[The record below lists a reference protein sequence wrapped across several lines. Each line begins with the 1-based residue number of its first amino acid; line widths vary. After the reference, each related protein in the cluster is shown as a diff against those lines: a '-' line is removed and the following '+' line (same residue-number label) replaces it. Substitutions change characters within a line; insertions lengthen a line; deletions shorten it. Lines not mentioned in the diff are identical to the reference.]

1 MIHVSFFTKN
11 TLAVGIAALF
21 MTNAAAQTVVDYPGS
36 QNHENYIEVYR
47 TATDQKQTVFDV
59 TVYNRPGYWI
69 QLSSAGVLHGCQTG
83 KTYRMVKAEGFE
95 MDKQVAMPDSGCRDF
110 KCYFEPID
118 ACDQTVH
125 WIDRENDTL
134 FTALNVRPIPRSKEM
149 FACRIKGTVAGER
162 PCVRLLF
169 YDFDQDNRVRPPL
182 SIPVRGNRF
191 DYTYYTDKPE
201 VKILTK
207 WNEYME
213 GSWYVIPFFVEQ
225 GENEIT
231 ILPKG
236 RDLEL
241 HRATTANQE
250 WKRIRQETDRRES
263 ECQLDEYYKIMS
275 EMSSQQVLT
284 PEAFALH
291 EQLQTLYE
299 KMEKQ
304 GEDKTLRDSIY
315 LLYKQRAQLKEAQKM
330 YSPEY
335 TQLRENVDRIRSL
348 INRTMVTQMA
358 KSPSLPAL
366 YRLYQ
371 LTAEAIDKNS
381 PDLQPYYHIY
391 QRSFAPLWSEHPL
404 GKHLEYKTQAGI
416 QMKVGEQYPLFEA
429 RDLDGKQVSVNGLI
443 KGKWAL
449 VDLWASWCG
458 PCRKNS
464 KQMIPVY
471 QKYADKGFTVVG
483 IAREQNVSDAL
494 EAIRKDGYP
503 WVQLIDLHDEFC
515 IWLRHGIGN
524 VGGSTFLVNPEGKI
538 AAIGPS
544 AEEVEAIL
552 EQHLGGQVRYP
563 VHVSRQPQSKRHL
576 GECD

>member
-1 MIHVSFFTKN
+1 MIHVSSFTKN
-11 TLAVGIAALF
+11 TLAMGIAALF
-21 MTNAAAQTVVDYPGS
+21 MTNATAQTVVDYPGS

-69 QLSSAGVLHGCQTG
+69 QLSSAGVLRGCQTG
-83 KTYRMVKAEGFE
+83 KTYRLVKAEGFE
-95 MDKQVAMPDSGCRDF
+95 LDKQVAMPDSGCRDF

-118 ACDQTVH
+118 ARDRTVH
-125 WIDRENDTL
+125 WIDRKNDTL
-134 FTALNVRPIPRSKEM
+134 FTALNVRPVSHSKEM
-149 FACRIKGTVAGER
+149 FACRIKGTVADER

-231 ILPKG
+231 ILPESQ
-236 RDLEL
+236 DLEL
-241 HRATTANQE
+241 HRATAANQE

-263 ECQLDEYYKIMS
+263 ECQLDEYYKIIG
-275 EMSSQQVLT
+275 EMSSQQALT

-315 LLYKQRAQLKEAQKM
+315 LLYKQRTKLKEANKM
-330 YSPEY
+330 YSHEY
-335 TQLRENVDRIRSL
+335 TQLLENIDRIRSL
-348 INRTMVTQMA
+348 VNRTMVTQMS

-371 LTAEAIDKNS
+371 LTAEAVNKNS
-381 PDLQPYYHIY
+381 PELRPYYQTY

-404 GKHLEYKTQAGI
+404 GKHLEYMTKAGI

-471 QKYADKGFTVVG
+471 QKFADKGFTVVG

-503 WVQLIDLHDEFC
+503 WVQLIDLRDEFC
-515 IWLRHGIGN
+515 IWLRHGTEN
-524 VGGSTFLVNPEGKI
+524 AGGSTFLVNPEGKI
-538 AAIGPS
+538 VAIHPS

-552 EQHLGGQVRYP
+552 EQHLG
-563 VHVSRQPQSKRHL
+563 H
-576 GECD
+576 

>member
-1 MIHVSFFTKN
+1 MIHVSSFTKN
-11 TLAVGIAALF
+11 TLAMGIAALF
-21 MTNAAAQTVVDYPGS
+21 MTNVAAQTVVDYPGS

-69 QLSSAGVLHGCQTG
+69 RLSSAGVLRGCQTG
-83 KTYRMVKAEGFE
+83 KTYRLVKAEGFE
-95 MDKQVAMPDSGCRDF
+95 LDKQVAMPDSGCCDF

-118 ACDQTVH
+118 ARDRTVH
-125 WIDRENDTL
+125 WIDRKNDTL
-134 FTALNVRPIPRSKEM
+134 FTALNVRPVSHSKEM
-149 FACRIKGTVAGER
+149 FACRIKGTVADEL

-231 ILPKG
+231 ILPESQ
-236 RDLEL
+236 DLEL
-241 HRATTANQE
+241 HRATAANQE

-263 ECQLDEYYKIMS
+263 ECQLDEYYKIIG
-275 EMSSQQVLT
+275 EMSSQQALT

-315 LLYKQRAQLKEAQKM
+315 LLYKQRTKLKEANKM
-330 YSPEY
+330 YSHEY
-335 TQLRENVDRIRSL
+335 TQLLENIDRIRSL
-348 INRTMVTQMA
+348 VNRTMVTQMS

-371 LTAEAIDKNS
+371 LTAEAVNKNS
-381 PDLQPYYHIY
+381 PELRPYYQIY

-404 GKHLEYKTQAGI
+404 GKHLEYMTKAGI

-503 WVQLIDLHDEFC
+503 WVQLIDLRDEFC
-515 IWLRHGIGN
+515 IWLRHGTEN
-524 VGGSTFLVNPEGKI
+524 AGGSTFLVNPEGKI
-538 AAIGPS
+538 VAIHPS

-552 EQHLGGQVRYP
+552 EQHLG
-563 VHVSRQPQSKRHL
+563 H
-576 GECD
+576 

>member
-1 MIHVSFFTKN
+1 MIHVSFFYKN

-21 MTNAAAQTVVDYPGS
+21 MTNATAQTVVDYPGS

-47 TATDQKQTVFDV
+47 TAADQEQTVFDV

-69 QLSSAGVLHGCQTG
+69 QLSSAGVLRGCQTG
-83 KTYRMVKAEGFE
+83 KTYRLVKAEGFE
-95 MDKQVAMPDSGCRDF
+95 LDKQVAMPDSGCRDF

-118 ACDQTVH
+118 ARDQAVH
-125 WIDRENDTL
+125 WIDRKNDTL
-134 FTALNVRPIPRSKEM
+134 FTALNVRPVSRSKEM
-149 FACRIKGTVAGER
+149 FACRIKGTVAGEL

-191 DYTYYTDKPE
+191 DYIYYTDKPE
-201 VKILTK
+201 VKILAK

-213 GSWYVIPFFVEQ
+213 GSWHVIPFFVEQ

-231 ILPKG
+231 ILPESP
-236 RDLEL
+236 DLEL
-241 HRATTANQE
+241 HRATAANQE

-263 ECQLDEYYKIMS
+263 ECQLDEYYKIIG
-275 EMSSQQVLT
+275 EMSSQQALT
-284 PEAFALH
+284 PEAFVLH
-291 EQLQTLYE
+291 EQLQTLYK

-315 LLYKQRAQLKEAQKM
+315 LLYKQRTKLKEANKM
-330 YSPEY
+330 YSAEY
-335 TQLRENVDRIRSL
+335 IQLSENIERIRSL
-348 INRTMVTQMA
+348 VNRTMVTQMS

-371 LTAEAIDKNS
+371 LTAEAINKNS
-381 PDLQPYYHIY
+381 PELRSYYQIY
-391 QRSFAPLWSEHPL
+391 QKSFAPLWSKHPL
-404 GKHLEYKTQAGI
+404 GKHLEYMTKAGI

-429 RDLDGKQVSVNGLI
+429 RDLAGKQVSVNGLI

-458 PCRKNS
+458 PCRQHS
-464 KQMIPVY
+464 EEMIPVY
-471 QKYADKGFTVVG
+471 RKYADKGFTVVG
-483 IAREQNVSDAL
+483 IAREQYVSDAL
-494 EAIRKDGYP
+494 EAIHEDGYP
-503 WVQLIDLHDEFC
+503 WVQLIDLRDEFC

-524 VGGSTFLVNPEGKI
+524 SGGCLFLVDPEGKI
-538 AAIGPS
+538 AAIRPS

-552 EQHLGGQVRYP
+552 EQHLG
-563 VHVSRQPQSKRHL
+563 H
-576 GECD
+576 

>member
-21 MTNAAAQTVVDYPGS
+21 MTNVAAQTVVDYPGS

-69 QLSSAGVLHGCQTG
+69 QLSSAGVLRGCQTG
-83 KTYRMVKAEGFE
+83 KTYRLVKAEGFE
-95 MDKQVAMPDSGCRDF
+95 LDKQVAMPDSGCRDF

-118 ACDQTVH
+118 ARDRTVH
-125 WIDRENDTL
+125 WIDRKNDTL
-134 FTALNVRPIPRSKEM
+134 FTALNVRPVSYSKEM
-149 FACRIKGTVAGER
+149 FACRIKGTVADER

-231 ILPKG
+231 ILPESQ
-236 RDLEL
+236 DLEL
-241 HRATTANQE
+241 HRATAANQE

-263 ECQLDEYYKIMS
+263 ECQLDEYYKIIG
-275 EMSSQQVLT
+275 EMSSQQALT

-315 LLYKQRAQLKEAQKM
+315 LLYKQRTKLKEANKM
-330 YSPEY
+330 YSHEY
-335 TQLRENVDRIRSL
+335 TQLLENIDRIRSL
-348 INRTMVTQMA
+348 VNRTMVTQMS

-371 LTAEAIDKNS
+371 LTAEAVNKNS
-381 PDLQPYYHIY
+381 PELRPYYQTY

-404 GKHLEYKTQAGI
+404 GKHLEYMTKAGI

-503 WVQLIDLHDEFC
+503 WVQLIDLRDEFC
-515 IWLRHGIGN
+515 IWLRHGTEN
-524 VGGSTFLVNPEGKI
+524 AGGSTFLMNPEGKI
-538 AAIGPS
+538 VAIHPS

-552 EQHLGGQVRYP
+552 EQHLG
-563 VHVSRQPQSKRHL
+563 H
-576 GECD
+576 

>member
-1 MIHVSFFTKN
+1 MIHVSFFYKN
-11 TLAVGIAALF
+11 TLAMGIAALF
-21 MTNAAAQTVVDYPGS
+21 MTNATAQTVVDYPGS

-69 QLSSAGVLHGCQTG
+69 RLSSAGVLRGCQTG
-83 KTYRMVKAEGFE
+83 KTYRLVKAEGFE
-95 MDKQVAMPDSGCRDF
+95 LDKQVAMPDSGCCDF
-110 KCYFEPID
+110 KCYFDPID
-118 ACDQTVH
+118 ARDRTVH
-125 WIDRENDTL
+125 WIDVENDTL
-134 FTALNVRPIPRSKEM
+134 FTALNVRPVSRSKEM
-149 FACRIKGTVAGER
+149 FACRIKGTVADER

-191 DYTYYTDKPE
+191 DYIYYTDKPE
-201 VKILTK
+201 VKILAK

-236 RDLEL
+236 TDLEL
-241 HRATTANQE
+241 CRATAANQE

-263 ECQLDEYYKIMS
+263 ECQLDEYYKIIG
-275 EMSSQQVLT
+275 EMSSQQALT

-315 LLYKQRAQLKEAQKM
+315 LLYKQRTKLKEAKKM
-330 YSPEY
+330 YSAEY
-335 TQLRENVDRIRSL
+335 IQLSENIERIRSL
-348 INRTMVTQMA
+348 VNRTMVTQMS

-371 LTAEAIDKNS
+371 LTAEAVNKNS
-381 PDLQPYYHIY
+381 PELQPYYQIY
-391 QRSFAPLWSEHPL
+391 QRNFAPLWSEHSL
-404 GKHLEYKTQAGI
+404 GKHLEYMTKAGI

-429 RDLDGKQVSVNGLI
+429 RDLTGKQVSVNGLI

-458 PCRKNS
+458 PCRQHS
-464 KQMIPVY
+464 EEMIPVY
-471 QKYADKGFTVVG
+471 RKYADKGFTVVG
-483 IAREQNVSDAL
+483 IAREQYVSDAL
-494 EAIRKDGYP
+494 EAIREDGYP
-503 WVQLIDLHDEFC
+503 WVQLIDLRDEFC

-524 VGGSTFLVNPEGKI
+524 SGGCLFLVDPEGKI
-538 AAIGPS
+538 AAIRPS

-552 EQHLGGQVRYP
+552 EQHLG
-563 VHVSRQPQSKRHL
+563 H
-576 GECD
+576 

>member
-1 MIHVSFFTKN
+1 MIHVSFFYKN
-11 TLAVGIAALF
+11 TLAMGIAALF
-21 MTNAAAQTVVDYPGS
+21 MTNATAQTVVDYPGS

-69 QLSSAGVLHGCQTG
+69 QLSSAGVLRGCQTG
-83 KTYRMVKAEGFE
+83 KTYRLVKAEGFE
-95 MDKQVAMPDSGCRDF
+95 LDKQVAMPDSGCCDF

-118 ACDQTVH
+118 ARDRTVH
-125 WIDRENDTL
+125 WIDRKNDTL
-134 FTALNVRPIPRSKEM
+134 FTALNVCPVSHSKEM
-149 FACRIKGTVAGER
+149 FACRIKGTVVDEH

-231 ILPKG
+231 ILSESQ
-236 RDLEL
+236 DLEL
-241 HRATTANQE
+241 HRATAANQE

-263 ECQLDEYYKIMS
+263 ECQLDEYYKIIG
-275 EMSSQQVLT
+275 EMSSQQALT

-315 LLYKQRAQLKEAQKM
+315 LLYKQRTKLKEANKM
-330 YSPEY
+330 YSHEY
-335 TQLRENVDRIRSL
+335 TQLLENVDRIRSL
-348 INRTMVTQMA
+348 VNQTMVTQMS

-366 YRLYQ
+366 YRLY
-371 LTAEAIDKNS
+371 
-381 PDLQPYYHIY
+381 
-391 QRSFAPLWSEHPL
+391 
-404 GKHLEYKTQAGI
+404 
-416 QMKVGEQYPLFEA
+416 
-429 RDLDGKQVSVNGLI
+429 
-443 KGKWAL
+443 
-449 VDLWASWCG
+449 
-458 PCRKNS
+458 
-464 KQMIPVY
+464 
-471 QKYADKGFTVVG
+471 
-483 IAREQNVSDAL
+483 
-494 EAIRKDGYP
+494 
-503 WVQLIDLHDEFC
+503 
-515 IWLRHGIGN
+515 
-524 VGGSTFLVNPEGKI
+524 
-538 AAIGPS
+538 
-544 AEEVEAIL
+544 
-552 EQHLGGQVRYP
+552 
-563 VHVSRQPQSKRHL
+563 
-576 GECD
+576 

>member
-11 TLAVGIAALF
+11 TLAMGIAALF
-21 MTNAAAQTVVDYPGS
+21 MTNATAQTVVDYPGS

-69 QLSSAGVLHGCQTG
+69 QLSSAGVLRGCQTG
-83 KTYRMVKAEGFE
+83 KTYRLVKAEGFE
-95 MDKQVAMPDSGCRDF
+95 LDKQVAMPDSGCRDF

-118 ACDQTVH
+118 ARDQTVH

-149 FACRIKGTVAGER
+149 FACRIKGTVADER

-225 GENEIT
+225 GENEII
-231 ILPKG
+231 ILPESQ
-236 RDLEL
+236 DLEL
-241 HRATTANQE
+241 HRATAANQE
-250 WKRIRQETDRRES
+250 WKRIRQETDRRGD
-263 ECQLDEYYKIMS
+263 ECRLDEYYKIMR
-275 EMSSQQVLT
+275 EMSPKQKLT
-284 PEAFALH
+284 PEAFALY
-291 EQLQTLYE
+291 ERLQTLYE

-304 GEDKTLRDSIY
+304 DEDKTLRDSIG
-315 LLYKQRAQLKEAQKM
+315 LLSKQCFKLEEAKKM

-335 TQLRENVDRIRSL
+335 IQLSENIERIRSL
-348 INRTMVTQMA
+348 VNRTMVTQMS

-371 LTAEAIDKNS
+371 LTAEAVNKNS
-381 PDLQPYYHIY
+381 PELRPYYQIY

-404 GKHLEYKTQAGI
+404 GKHLEYMTKAGI

-458 PCRKNS
+458 PCRLHS
-464 KQMIPVY
+464 ESMIPVY
-471 QKYADKGFTVVG
+471 KKYAGKGFTVVG

-503 WVQLIDLHDEFC
+503 WVQLIDLRDEFAL
-515 IWLRHGIGN
+515 WLRHGIGN
-524 VGGSTFLVNPEGKI
+524 AGGSTFLVNPEGI
-538 AAIGPS
+538 IVAIHPS

-552 EQHLGGQVRYP
+552 EQHLG
-563 VHVSRQPQSKRHL
+563 H
-576 GECD
+576 

>member
-21 MTNAAAQTVVDYPGS
+21 MTNATAQTVVDYPGS

-69 QLSSAGVLHGCQTG
+69 QLSSAGVLRGCQTG
-83 KTYRMVKAEGFE
+83 KTYRLVKAEGFE
-95 MDKQVAMPDSGCRDF
+95 LDKQVAMPDSGCRDF

-118 ACDQTVH
+118 ARDRTVH
-125 WIDRENDTL
+125 WIDRKNDTL
-134 FTALNVRPIPRSKEM
+134 FTALNVCPVSHSKEM
-149 FACRIKGTVAGER
+149 FACRIKGTVADEL

-231 ILPKG
+231 ILSESQ
-236 RDLEL
+236 DLEL
-241 HRATTANQE
+241 HRATAANQE

-263 ECQLDEYYKIMS
+263 ECQLDEYYKIIG
-275 EMSSQQVLT
+275 EMSSQQALT

-315 LLYKQRAQLKEAQKM
+315 LLYKQRTKLKEANKM
-330 YSPEY
+330 YSHEY
-335 TQLRENVDRIRSL
+335 TQLLENIDRIRSL
-348 INRTMVTQMA
+348 VNRTMVTQMS

-371 LTAEAIDKNS
+371 LTAEAVNKNS
-381 PDLQPYYHIY
+381 PELRPYYQTY

-404 GKHLEYKTQAGI
+404 GKHLEYMTKAGI

-471 QKYADKGFTVVG
+471 QKFADKGFTVVG

-503 WVQLIDLHDEFC
+503 WVQLIDLRDEFC
-515 IWLRHGIGN
+515 IWLRHGTEN
-524 VGGSTFLVNPEGKI
+524 AGGSTFLVNPEGKI
-538 AAIGPS
+538 VAIHPS

-552 EQHLGGQVRYP
+552 EQHLG
-563 VHVSRQPQSKRHL
+563 H
-576 GECD
+576 

>member
-1 MIHVSFFTKN
+1 MIHVSSFTKN
-11 TLAVGIAALF
+11 TLAMGIAALF
-21 MTNAAAQTVVDYPGS
+21 MTNATAQTVVDYPGS

-69 QLSSAGVLHGCQTG
+69 QLSSAGVLRGCQTG
-83 KTYRMVKAEGFE
+83 KTYRLVKAEGFE
-95 MDKQVAMPDSGCRDF
+95 LDKQVAMPDSGCCDF

-118 ACDQTVH
+118 ARDQAVH
-125 WIDRENDTL
+125 WIDRKNDTL
-134 FTALNVRPIPRSKEM
+134 FTALNVCPVSHSKEM
-149 FACRIKGTVAGER
+149 FACRIKGTVADEL

-191 DYTYYTDKPE
+191 DYIYYTDKPE

-231 ILPKG
+231 ILSESQ
-236 RDLEL
+236 DLEL
-241 HRATTANQE
+241 HRATAANQE

-263 ECQLDEYYKIMS
+263 ECQLDEYYKIIG
-275 EMSSQQVLT
+275 EMSSQQALT

-315 LLYKQRAQLKEAQKM
+315 LLYKQRTKLKEANKI
-330 YSPEY
+330 YSHEY
-335 TQLRENVDRIRSL
+335 TQLLENIDRIRSL
-348 INRTMVTQMA
+348 VNRTMVTQMS

-371 LTAEAIDKNS
+371 LTAEAVNKNS
-381 PDLQPYYHIY
+381 PELRPYYQIY

-404 GKHLEYKTQAGI
+404 GKHLEYMTKAGI

-503 WVQLIDLHDEFC
+503 WVQLIDLRDEFC
-515 IWLRHGIGN
+515 IWLRHGTEN
-524 VGGSTFLVNPEGKI
+524 AGGSTFLVNPEGKI
-538 AAIGPS
+538 VAIHPS

-552 EQHLGGQVRYP
+552 EQHLG
-563 VHVSRQPQSKRHL
+563 H
-576 GECD
+576 

>member
-11 TLAVGIAALF
+11 TLAMGIAALF
-21 MTNAAAQTVVDYPGS
+21 MTNATAQTVVDYPGS
-36 QNHENYIEVYR
+36 QNHKNYIEVYR

-69 QLSSAGVLHGCQTG
+69 QLSSAGELRGCQTG
-83 KTYRMVKAEGFE
+83 KTYRLVKAEGFE
-95 MDKQVAMPDSGCRDF
+95 LDKQVAMPDSGCCDF

-118 ACDQTVH
+118 ARDQAVH
-125 WIDRENDTL
+125 WIDRKNDTL
-134 FTALNVRPIPRSKEM
+134 FTTLNVRPVPRSKEI

-191 DYTYYTDKPE
+191 DYIYYTDKPE
-201 VKILTK
+201 VKILAK

-213 GSWYVIPFFVEQ
+213 GSWHVIPFFVEQ

-231 ILPKG
+231 ILPESP
-236 RDLEL
+236 DLEL
-241 HRATTANQE
+241 HRATAANQE
-250 WKRIRQETDRRES
+250 WKRIRQETDRREA
-263 ECQLDEYYKIMS
+263 ECQLDEYYKIIG
-275 EMSSQQVLT
+275 EMSSQQALT
-284 PEAFALH
+284 PEAFVLH
-291 EQLQTLYE
+291 EQLQTLYK

-315 LLYKQRAQLKEAQKM
+315 LLYKQRTKLKEANKM
-330 YSPEY
+330 YSAEY
-335 TQLRENVDRIRSL
+335 IQLSENIERIRSL
-348 INRTMVTQMA
+348 VNRTMVTQMS

-371 LTAEAIDKNS
+371 LTAEAINKNS
-381 PDLQPYYHIY
+381 PELRSYYQIY
-391 QRSFAPLWSEHPL
+391 QRNFAPLWSEHPL
-404 GKHLEYKTQAGI
+404 GKHLEYMTKAGI

-503 WVQLIDLHDEFC
+503 WVQLIDLRDEFC
-515 IWLRHGIGN
+515 IWLRHGTEN
-524 VGGSTFLVNPEGKI
+524 AGGSTFLVNPEGI
-538 AAIGPS
+538 IVAIHPS

-552 EQHLGGQVRYP
+552 EQHLGY
-563 VHVSRQPQSKRHL
+563 
-576 GECD
+576 

>member
-21 MTNAAAQTVVDYPGS
+21 MTNVAAQTVVDYPGS

-47 TATDQKQTVFDV
+47 TATDQEQTVFDV

-69 QLSSAGVLHGCQTG
+69 RLSSAGVLRGCQTG
-83 KTYRMVKAEGFE
+83 KTYRLVKAEGFE
-95 MDKQVAMPDSGCRDF
+95 LDKQVAMPDSGCCDF
-110 KCYFEPID
+110 KCYFDPID
-118 ACDQTVH
+118 ARDRTVH
-125 WIDRENDTL
+125 WIDVENDTL
-134 FTALNVRPIPRSKEM
+134 FTALNVRPVSRSKEM
-149 FACRIKGTVAGER
+149 FACRIKGTVADER

-191 DYTYYTDKPE
+191 DYIYYTDKPE

-207 WNEYME
+207 WNAYME

-231 ILPKG
+231 ILPESQ
-236 RDLEL
+236 DLEL
-241 HRATTANQE
+241 HRVTAANQE
-250 WKRIRQETDRRES
+250 WKRIRQETDRREA
-263 ECQLDEYYKIMS
+263 ECQLDEYYKIMR
-275 EMSSQQVLT
+275 EMSPKQKLT
-284 PEAFALH
+284 PEAFALY
-291 EQLQTLYE
+291 ERLQTLYE

-304 GEDKTLRDSIY
+304 GEDKTLRDSIG
-315 LLYKQRAQLKEAQKM
+315 LLSKQCFKLEEAKKM
-330 YSPEY
+330 YSAEY
-335 TQLRENVDRIRSL
+335 IQLSENIERIRSL
-348 INRTMVTQMA
+348 INRTMVTQMS

-381 PDLQPYYHIY
+381 PELRPYYQTY

-404 GKHLEYKTQAGI
+404 GKHIEYMTKAGI

-503 WVQLIDLHDEFC
+503 WVQLIDLRDEFAL
-515 IWLRHGIGN
+515 WLRHGIGN
-524 VGGSTFLVNPEGKI
+524 AGGCTYLVNPEGKI
-538 AAIGPS
+538 VAIHPS
-544 AEEVEAIL
+544 AEEVETIL
-552 EQHLGGQVRYP
+552 EQHLG
-563 VHVSRQPQSKRHL
+563 H
-576 GECD
+576 

>member
-1 MIHVSFFTKN
+1 M
-11 TLAVGIAALF
+11 LF
-21 MTNAAAQTVVDYPGS
+21 RSTNVAAQTVVDYPGS

-47 TATDQKQTVFDV
+47 TATDQRQTVFDV

-69 QLSSAGVLHGCQTG
+69 QLSSAGVLRGCQTG
-83 KTYRMVKAEGFE
+83 KTYRLVKAEGFE
-95 MDKQVAMPDSGCRDF
+95 LDKQVAMPDSGCCDF

-118 ACDQTVH
+118 ARDQAVH
-125 WIDRENDTL
+125 WIDRKNDTL
-134 FTALNVRPIPRSKEM
+134 FTALNVCPVSHSKEM
-149 FACRIKGTVAGER
+149 FACRIKGTVADER

-191 DYTYYTDKPE
+191 DYIYYTDKPE

-231 ILPKG
+231 ILSESQ
-236 RDLEL
+236 DLEL
-241 HRATTANQE
+241 HRATAANQE

-263 ECQLDEYYKIMS
+263 ECQLDEYYKIIG
-275 EMSSQQVLT
+275 EMSSQQALT

-291 EQLQTLYE
+291 AQLQTLYE

-315 LLYKQRAQLKEAQKM
+315 LLYKQRTKLKEANKM
-330 YSPEY
+330 YSHEY
-335 TQLRENVDRIRSL
+335 TQLLENIDRIRSL
-348 INRTMVTQMA
+348 VNRTMVTQMS

-371 LTAEAIDKNS
+371 LTAEAVNKNS
-381 PDLQPYYHIY
+381 PELRPYYQTY

-404 GKHLEYKTQAGI
+404 GKHLEYMTQAGI

-449 VDLWASWCG
+449 IDLWASWCG
-458 PCRKNS
+458 PCRQHS
-464 KQMIPVY
+464 EDMIPVY
-471 QKYADKGFTVVG
+471 RKFAGKGFTVVG
-483 IAREQNVSDAL
+483 IAREQNVADAL
-494 EAIRKDGYP
+494 EAIREDGYP
-503 WVQLIDLHDEFC
+503 WMQLIDLRDEFC

-524 VGGSTFLVNPEGKI
+524 SGGCLFLVDPEGKI
-538 AAIGPS
+538 AAIRPS

-552 EQHLGGQVRYP
+552 EQHLG
-563 VHVSRQPQSKRHL
+563 H
-576 GECD
+576 

>member
-1 MIHVSFFTKN
+1 MIHVSFFAKN

-21 MTNAAAQTVVDYPGS
+21 MTNGTAQTVVDYPGS

-69 QLSSAGVLHGCQTG
+69 RLSSAGVLRGCQTG
-83 KTYRMVKAEGFE
+83 KTYRLVKAEGFE
-95 MDKQVAMPDSGCRDF
+95 LDKQVAMPDSGCRDF
-110 KCYFEPID
+110 KCYFESID
-118 ACDQTVH
+118 AQDRTVH
-125 WIDRENDTL
+125 WIDVENDTL
-134 FTALNVRPIPRSKEM
+134 FTALNVRPVSHSKEM
-149 FACRIKGTVAGER
+149 FACRIKGTVADER

-213 GSWYVIPFFVEQ
+213 GSWHVIPFFVEQ

-231 ILPKG
+231 ILPESQ
-236 RDLEL
+236 DLEL
-241 HRATTANQE
+241 HRVTAANQE
-250 WKRIRQETDRRES
+250 WKRIRQETDRREA
-263 ECQLDEYYKIMS
+263 ECQLDEYYKIMR
-275 EMSSQQVLT
+275 EMSPKQKLT
-284 PEAFALH
+284 PEAFALY
-291 EQLQTLYE
+291 ERLQTLYE

-304 GEDKTLRDSIY
+304 GEDKTLRDSIG
-315 LLYKQRAQLKEAQKM
+315 LLSKQCFKLEEAKKM
-330 YSPEY
+330 YSAEY
-335 TQLRENVDRIRSL
+335 IQLSENIERIRSL
-348 INRTMVTQMA
+348 INRTMVTQMS

-381 PDLQPYYHIY
+381 PELRPYYQTY

-404 GKHLEYKTQAGI
+404 GKHLEYMTKAGI
-416 QMKVGEQYPLFEA
+416 QLKVGEQYPLFEA

-503 WVQLIDLHDEFC
+503 WVQLIDLRDEFAL
-515 IWLRHGIGN
+515 WLRHGIGN
-524 VGGSTFLVNPEGKI
+524 AGGCTYLVNPEGKI
-538 AAIGPS
+538 VAIHPS

-552 EQHLGGQVRYP
+552 EQHLG
-563 VHVSRQPQSKRHL
+563 H
-576 GECD
+576 

>member
-21 MTNAAAQTVVDYPGS
+21 MTNVTAQTVVDYPGS

-69 QLSSAGVLHGCQTG
+69 QLSSAGVLRGCQTG
-83 KTYRMVKAEGFE
+83 KTYRLVKAEGFE
-95 MDKQVAMPDSGCRDF
+95 LDKQVAMPDSGCCDF

-118 ACDQTVH
+118 ARDQTVH

-134 FTALNVRPIPRSKEM
+134 FTALNVRPVSHSKEM
-149 FACRIKGTVAGER
+149 FACRIKGTVADER

-231 ILPKG
+231 ILPESQ
-236 RDLEL
+236 DLEL
-241 HRATTANQE
+241 HRATAANQE

-263 ECQLDEYYKIMS
+263 ECRLDEYYKIMR
-275 EMSSQQVLT
+275 EMSPKQKLT
-284 PEAFALH
+284 PEAFALY
-291 EQLQTLYE
+291 ERLQTLYE

-304 GEDKTLRDSIY
+304 DEDKTLRDSIS
-315 LLYKQRAQLKEAQKM
+315 LLSKQCFKLEEAKKM
-330 YSPEY
+330 YSHEY
-335 TQLRENVDRIRSL
+335 TQLLENIDRIRSL
-348 INRTMVTQMA
+348 VNRTMVTQMS

-381 PDLQPYYHIY
+381 PELRPYYQIY

-404 GKHLEYKTQAGI
+404 GKHLEYMTKAGI

-503 WVQLIDLHDEFC
+503 WVQLIDLRDEFC
-515 IWLRHGIGN
+515 IWLRHGTEN
-524 VGGSTFLVNPEGKI
+524 AGGSTFLVNPEGKI
-538 AAIGPS
+538 VAIHPS

-552 EQHLGGQVRYP
+552 EQHLG
-563 VHVSRQPQSKRHL
+563 H
-576 GECD
+576 

>member
-11 TLAVGIAALF
+11 TLAMGIAALF
-21 MTNAAAQTVVDYPGS
+21 MTNVAAQTVVDYPGS

-69 QLSSAGVLHGCQTG
+69 QLSSAGVLRGCQTG
-83 KTYRMVKAEGFE
+83 KTYRLVKAEGFE
-95 MDKQVAMPDSGCRDF
+95 LDKQVAMPDSGCRDF

-118 ACDQTVH
+118 ARDKTVH
-125 WIDRENDTL
+125 WIDRKNDTL
-134 FTALNVRPIPRSKEM
+134 FTALNVRPLSRSNEM
-149 FACRIKGTVAGER
+149 FACRIKGTVVGEK

-201 VKILTK
+201 VKKLTK

-213 GSWYVIPFFVEQ
+213 GSWYVIPFFVER

-236 RDLEL
+236 TDLEL
-241 HRATTANQE
+241 HRATPANLE

-263 ECQLDEYYKIMS
+263 ESRLDEYYKIMR
-275 EMSSQQVLT
+275 EMSPKQKLT
-284 PEAFALH
+284 PEAFALD
-291 EQLQTLYE
+291 ELLLALYD

-304 GEDKTLRDSIY
+304 GEDQALDDSIDQI
-315 LLYKQRAQLKEAQKM
+315 YKQRAQLKEAQKM

-335 TQLRENVDRIRSL
+335 IQLSENIERIRSL
-348 INRTMVTQMA
+348 INRTMVTQMS

-381 PDLQPYYHIY
+381 PELQPYYQIY
-391 QRSFAPLWSEHPL
+391 QRNFAPLWSEHPL
-404 GKHLEYKTQAGI
+404 GKYLEYMTQAGI

-429 RDLDGKQVSVNGLI
+429 RDLNGKLVSVNGLI

-471 QKYADKGFTVVG
+471 QKYAGNGFTVVG

-503 WVQLIDLHDEFC
+503 WVQLIDLRDEFAL
-515 IWLRHGIGN
+515 WLRHGIGN
-524 VGGSTFLVNPEGKI
+524 AGGSTFLVNPEGKI
-538 AAIGPS
+538 AAIRPS

-552 EQHLGGQVRYP
+552 EQHLG
-563 VHVSRQPQSKRHL
+563 H
-576 GECD
+576 

>member
-21 MTNAAAQTVVDYPGS
+21 MTNVAAQTVVDYPGS

-69 QLSSAGVLHGCQTG
+69 QLSSAGVLRGCQTG
-83 KTYRMVKAEGFE
+83 KTYRLVKAEGFE
-95 MDKQVAMPDSGCRDF
+95 LDKQEAMPDSGCRDF

-118 ACDQTVH
+118 ARDRTVH
-125 WIDRENDTL
+125 WIDRKNDTL
-134 FTALNVRPIPRSKEM
+134 FTALNVRPVSHSKEM

-231 ILPKG
+231 ILSESQ
-236 RDLEL
+236 DLDL
-241 HRATTANQE
+241 HRATAANQE

-263 ECQLDEYYKIMS
+263 ECQLDEYYKIIG
-275 EMSSQQVLT
+275 EMSSQQALT

-315 LLYKQRAQLKEAQKM
+315 LLYKQRTKLKEANKM
-330 YSPEY
+330 YSHEY
-335 TQLRENVDRIRSL
+335 TQLLENIDRIRSL
-348 INRTMVTQMA
+348 VNRTMVTQMS

-371 LTAEAIDKNS
+371 LTAEAVNKNS
-381 PDLQPYYHIY
+381 PELRPYYQTY

-404 GKHLEYKTQAGI
+404 GKHLEYMTKAGI

-471 QKYADKGFTVVG
+471 QKFADKGFTVVG

-503 WVQLIDLHDEFC
+503 WVQLIDLRDEFC
-515 IWLRHGIGN
+515 IWLRHGTEN
-524 VGGSTFLVNPEGKI
+524 AGGSTFLVNPEGKI
-538 AAIGPS
+538 MAIHPS

-552 EQHLGGQVRYP
+552 EQHLG
-563 VHVSRQPQSKRHL
+563 H
-576 GECD
+576 

>member
-1 MIHVSFFTKN
+1 MIHVSSFTKN

-21 MTNAAAQTVVDYPGS
+21 MTNVAAQTVVDYPGS

-69 QLSSAGVLHGCQTG
+69 QLSSAGVLRGCQTG
-83 KTYRMVKAEGFE
+83 KTYRLVKAEGFE
-95 MDKQVAMPDSGCRDF
+95 LDKQVAMPDSGCCDF

-118 ACDQTVH
+118 ARDQAVH
-125 WIDRENDTL
+125 WIDRKNDTL
-134 FTALNVRPIPRSKEM
+134 FTALNVWPVSHSKEM
-149 FACRIKGTVAGER
+149 FACRIKGTVADER

-191 DYTYYTDKPE
+191 DYIYYTDKPE

-231 ILPKG
+231 ILSESQ
-236 RDLEL
+236 DLEL
-241 HRATTANQE
+241 HRATAANQE

-263 ECQLDEYYKIMS
+263 ECQLDEYYKIIG
-275 EMSSQQVLT
+275 EMSSQQALT

-315 LLYKQRAQLKEAQKM
+315 LLYKQRTKLKEANKM
-330 YSPEY
+330 YSHEY
-335 TQLRENVDRIRSL
+335 TQLLENIDRIRSL
-348 INRTMVTQMA
+348 VNRTMVTQMS

-371 LTAEAIDKNS
+371 LTAEAVNKNS
-381 PDLQPYYHIY
+381 PELRPYYQTY

-404 GKHLEYKTQAGI
+404 GKHLEYMTKAGI

-429 RDLDGKQVSVNGLI
+429 RDLDGKQVPVNGLI

-503 WVQLIDLHDEFC
+503 WVQLIDLRDEFC
-515 IWLRHGIGN
+515 IWLRHGTEN
-524 VGGSTFLVNPEGKI
+524 AGGSTFLVNPEGKI
-538 AAIGPS
+538 VAIHPS

-552 EQHLGGQVRYP
+552 EQHLG
-563 VHVSRQPQSKRHL
+563 H
-576 GECD
+576 

>member
-21 MTNAAAQTVVDYPGS
+21 MTNATAQTVVDYPGS
-36 QNHENYIEVYR
+36 LNHQDCIEVYR

-59 TVYNRPGYWI
+59 TVYYQPGYWLR
-69 QLSSAGVLHGCQTG
+69 LSSSGVLHGCQTG
-83 KTYRMVKAEGFE
+83 KTYRLVKAEGFE
-95 MDKQVAMPDSGCRDF
+95 LDKQVVMPDSGCRDF

-118 ACDQTVH
+118 ARDQAVH
-125 WIDRENDTL
+125 WIDRKNDTL
-134 FTALNVRPIPRSKEM
+134 FTALNVRPVSRSKEM

-191 DYTYYTDKPE
+191 DYIYYTDKPE
-201 VKILTK
+201 VKILAK

-231 ILPKG
+231 ILPESQ
-236 RDLEL
+236 DLAL
-241 HRATTANQE
+241 HRATAANQE

-263 ECQLDEYYKIMS
+263 ECQLDEYYKIIG
-275 EMSSQQVLT
+275 EMSSQQALT

-315 LLYKQRAQLKEAQKM
+315 LLYKQRTKLKEANKM
-330 YSPEY
+330 YSHEY
-335 TQLRENVDRIRSL
+335 TQLLENVDRIRSL
-348 INRTMVTQMA
+348 VNQTMVTQMS

-371 LTAEAIDKNS
+371 LTAEAVNKNS
-381 PDLQPYYHIY
+381 PELRPYYQIY

-404 GKHLEYKTQAGI
+404 GKHLEYMTKAGI

-503 WVQLIDLHDEFC
+503 WVQLIDLRDEFC
-515 IWLRHGIGN
+515 IWLRHGTEN
-524 VGGSTFLVNPEGKI
+524 AGGSTFLMNPEGKI
-538 AAIGPS
+538 VAIHPS

-552 EQHLGGQVRYP
+552 EQHLG
-563 VHVSRQPQSKRHL
+563 H
-576 GECD
+576 

>member
-1 MIHVSFFTKN
+1 MIHVSSFTKN
-11 TLAVGIAALF
+11 TLAMGIAALF
-21 MTNAAAQTVVDYPGS
+21 MTNATAKTVVDYPGS

-69 QLSSAGVLHGCQTG
+69 QLSSAGVLRGCQTG
-83 KTYRMVKAEGFE
+83 KTYRLVKAEGFE
-95 MDKQVAMPDSGCRDF
+95 LDKQVAMPDSGCCDF

-118 ACDQTVH
+118 ARDRTVH
-125 WIDRENDTL
+125 WIDRKNDTL
-134 FTALNVRPIPRSKEM
+134 FTALNVRPVSHSKEM
-149 FACRIKGTVAGER
+149 FACRIKGTVADER
-162 PCVRLLF
+162 HCVRLLF

-231 ILPKG
+231 ILPESQ
-236 RDLEL
+236 DLEL
-241 HRATTANQE
+241 HRATAANQE

-263 ECQLDEYYKIMS
+263 ECQLDEYYKIIS
-275 EMSSQQVLT
+275 EMSSQQALT

-315 LLYKQRAQLKEAQKM
+315 LLYKQRTKLKEANKM
-330 YSPEY
+330 YSHEY
-335 TQLRENVDRIRSL
+335 TQLLENIDRIRSL
-348 INRTMVTQMA
+348 VNRTMVTQMS

-371 LTAEAIDKNS
+371 LTAEAVNKNS
-381 PDLQPYYHIY
+381 PELRPYYQIY

-404 GKHLEYKTQAGI
+404 GKHLEYMTKAGI

-503 WVQLIDLHDEFC
+503 WVQLIDLRDEFC
-515 IWLRHGIGN
+515 IWLRHGTEN
-524 VGGSTFLVNPEGKI
+524 AGGSTFLVNPEGKI
-538 AAIGPS
+538 VAIHPS

-552 EQHLGGQVRYP
+552 EQHLG
-563 VHVSRQPQSKRHL
+563 H
-576 GECD
+576 

>member
-1 MIHVSFFTKN
+1 MIHVSSFTKN
-11 TLAVGIAALF
+11 TLAMGIAALF
-21 MTNAAAQTVVDYPGS
+21 MTNATAQTVVDYPGS

-69 QLSSAGVLHGCQTG
+69 QLSSAGVLRGCQTG
-83 KTYRMVKAEGFE
+83 KTYRLVKAEGFE
-95 MDKQVAMPDSGCRDF
+95 LDKQVAMPDSGCRDF

-118 ACDQTVH
+118 ARDRTVH
-125 WIDRENDTL
+125 WIDRKNDTL
-134 FTALNVRPIPRSKEM
+134 FTALNVRPVSYSKEM
-149 FACRIKGTVAGER
+149 FACRIKGTVADER

-231 ILPKG
+231 ILPESQ
-236 RDLEL
+236 DLEL
-241 HRATTANQE
+241 HRATAANQE

-263 ECQLDEYYKIMS
+263 ECQLDEYYKIIG
-275 EMSSQQVLT
+275 EMSSQQALT

-315 LLYKQRAQLKEAQKM
+315 LLYKQRTKLKEANKM
-330 YSPEY
+330 YSHEY
-335 TQLRENVDRIRSL
+335 TQLLENIDRIRSL
-348 INRTMVTQMA
+348 VNRTMVTQMS

-371 LTAEAIDKNS
+371 LTAEAVNKNS
-381 PDLQPYYHIY
+381 PELRPYYQIY

-404 GKHLEYKTQAGI
+404 GKHLEYMTKAGI

-503 WVQLIDLHDEFC
+503 WVQLIDLRDEFC
-515 IWLRHGIGN
+515 IWLRHGTEN
-524 VGGSTFLVNPEGKI
+524 AGGSTFLVNPEGKI
-538 AAIGPS
+538 VAIHPS

-552 EQHLGGQVRYP
+552 EQHLG
-563 VHVSRQPQSKRHL
+563 H
-576 GECD
+576 

>member
-1 MIHVSFFTKN
+1 MIHVSFFAKN

-21 MTNAAAQTVVDYPGS
+21 MTNATAQTVVDYPGS

-69 QLSSAGVLHGCQTG
+69 QLSSAGELRGCQTG
-83 KTYRMVKAEGFE
+83 KTYRLVKAEGFE
-95 MDKQVAMPDSGCRDF
+95 LDKQVAMPDSGCCDF

-118 ACDQTVH
+118 ARDQAVH
-125 WIDRENDTL
+125 WIDRKNDTL
-134 FTALNVRPIPRSKEM
+134 FTTLNVRPVPRSKEI

-191 DYTYYTDKPE
+191 DYIYYTDKPE
-201 VKILTK
+201 VKILAK

-231 ILPKG
+231 ILPESP
-236 RDLEL
+236 DLEL
-241 HRATTANQE
+241 HRATAANLE

-291 EQLQTLYE
+291 EQLQTLYK

-315 LLYKQRAQLKEAQKM
+315 QLYKQRTKLKEAKKM
-330 YSPEY
+330 YSAEY
-335 TQLRENVDRIRSL
+335 IQLSENIERIRSL
-348 INRTMVTQMA
+348 VNRTMVTQMS

-381 PDLQPYYHIY
+381 PELRPYYQIY

-404 GKHLEYKTQAGI
+404 GKHLEYMTKAGI

-464 KQMIPVY
+464 KQMISVY

-503 WVQLIDLHDEFC
+503 WVQLIDLRDEFC
-515 IWLRHGIGN
+515 IWLRHGTEN
-524 VGGSTFLVNPEGKI
+524 AGGSTFLVNPEGKI
-538 AAIGPS
+538 VAIRPS

-552 EQHLGGQVRYP
+552 EQHLG
-563 VHVSRQPQSKRHL
+563 H
-576 GECD
+576 

>member
-21 MTNAAAQTVVDYPGS
+21 MTNVAAQTVVDYPGS

-69 QLSSAGVLHGCQTG
+69 QLSSAGVLRGCQTG
-83 KTYRMVKAEGFE
+83 KTYRLVKAEGFE

-118 ACDQTVH
+118 ARDQTVH

-134 FTALNVRPIPRSKEM
+134 FTALNVRPVSHSKEM
-149 FACRIKGTVAGER
+149 FACRIKGTVADEH

-231 ILPKG
+231 ILSESQ
-236 RDLEL
+236 DLEL
-241 HRATTANQE
+241 HRATAANQE

-263 ECQLDEYYKIMS
+263 ECQLDEYYKIIG
-275 EMSSQQVLT
+275 EMSSQQALT

-315 LLYKQRAQLKEAQKM
+315 LLYKQRTKLKEANKM
-330 YSPEY
+330 YSHEY
-335 TQLRENVDRIRSL
+335 TQLLENIDRIRSL
-348 INRTMVTQMA
+348 VNRTMVTQMS

-371 LTAEAIDKNS
+371 LTAEAVNKNS
-381 PDLQPYYHIY
+381 PELRPYYQTY

-404 GKHLEYKTQAGI
+404 GKHLEYMTKAGI

-503 WVQLIDLHDEFC
+503 WVQLIDLRDEFC
-515 IWLRHGIGN
+515 IWLRHGTEN
-524 VGGSTFLVNPEGKI
+524 AGGSTFLVNPEGKI
-538 AAIGPS
+538 VAIHPS

-552 EQHLGGQVRYP
+552 EQHLG
-563 VHVSRQPQSKRHL
+563 H
-576 GECD
+576 

>member
-1 MIHVSFFTKN
+1 MIHVSFFAKN

-21 MTNAAAQTVVDYPGS
+21 MTNATAQTVVDYPGS

-47 TATDQKQTVFDV
+47 TATDQEQTVFDV

-69 QLSSAGVLHGCQTG
+69 RLSSAGELRGCQTG
-83 KTYRMVKAEGFE
+83 KTYRLVKAEGFE
-95 MDKQVAMPDSGCRDF
+95 LDKQVAMPDSGCRDF

-118 ACDQTVH
+118 ARDRTVH
-125 WIDRENDTL
+125 WIDVENDTL
-134 FTALNVRPIPRSKEM
+134 FTALNVRPVPRSKEM
-149 FACRIKGTVAGER
+149 FACRIKGTVADER

-231 ILPKG
+231 ILPESP
-236 RDLEL
+236 DLEL
-241 HRATTANQE
+241 HRATAANQE
-250 WKRIRQETDRRES
+250 WKRIRQETDRREA

-291 EQLQTLYE
+291 EQLQTLYK

-315 LLYKQRAQLKEAQKM
+315 QLYKQRTKLKEANKM
-330 YSPEY
+330 YSAEY
-335 TQLRENVDRIRSL
+335 IQLSENIERIRSL
-348 INRTMVTQMA
+348 VNRTMVTQMS

-381 PDLQPYYHIY
+381 PELRSYYQIY
-391 QRSFAPLWSEHPL
+391 QRSFAPLWSKHPL
-404 GKHLEYKTQAGI
+404 GKHLEYMTKAGI

-458 PCRKNS
+458 PCRQHS
-464 KQMIPVY
+464 EEMIPVY
-471 QKYADKGFTVVG
+471 RKYADKGFTVVG
-483 IAREQNVSDAL
+483 IAREQYVSDAL
-494 EAIRKDGYP
+494 EAIHEDGYP
-503 WVQLIDLHDEFC
+503 WVQLIDLRDEFC

-524 VGGSTFLVNPEGKI
+524 SGGCLFLVDPEGKI
-538 AAIGPS
+538 AAIRPS

-552 EQHLGGQVRYP
+552 EQHLG
-563 VHVSRQPQSKRHL
+563 H
-576 GECD
+576 

>member
-11 TLAVGIAALF
+11 TLAVGIAVLF
-21 MTNAAAQTVVDYPGS
+21 MTNAAAQTVVDYPDS
-36 QNHENYIEVYR
+36 QNHEDYIEVYR
-47 TATDQKQTVFDV
+47 TATDHKQTVFDV
-59 TVYNRPGYWI
+59 TVYNLPGYWI
-69 QLSSAGVLHGCQTG
+69 QLSSAGVLRGCQTG

-95 MDKQVAMPDSGCRDF
+95 LDKQVVMPDSGCRDF

-118 ACDQTVH
+118 ARDRTVH
-125 WIDRENDTL
+125 WIDVENDTL
-134 FTALNVRPIPRSKEM
+134 FTALNVRPVSRSKEM

-201 VKILTK
+201 VKMLTK

-263 ECQLDEYYKIMS
+263 ESRLDEYYKIMR
-275 EMSSQQVLT
+275 EMSPKQKLT

-291 EQLQTLYE
+291 ERLQTLYE

-304 GEDKTLRDSIY
+304 GEDKTLRDSIG
-315 LLYKQRAQLKEAQKM
+315 LLSKQCFKLEEAKKM

-335 TQLRENVDRIRSL
+335 IQLSENIERIRLL
-348 INRTMVTQMA
+348 INRTMVTQMS

-371 LTAEAIDKNS
+371 LTAEAVNKNS
-381 PDLQPYYHIY
+381 PELRPYYQTY

-404 GKHLEYKTQAGI
+404 GKYLEYMTQAGI

-429 RDLDGKQVSVNGLI
+429 RDLNGKLVSVNGLI

-471 QKYADKGFTVVG
+471 QKYAGNGFTVVG

-503 WVQLIDLHDEFC
+503 WVQLIDLRDEFAL
-515 IWLRHGIGN
+515 WLRHGIGN
-524 VGGSTFLVNPEGKI
+524 AGGSTFLVNPKGKI
-538 AAIGPS
+538 VAIHPS

-552 EQHLGGQVRYP
+552 EQHLG
-563 VHVSRQPQSKRHL
+563 H
-576 GECD
+576 

>member
-1 MIHVSFFTKN
+1 MIHVSSFTKN
-11 TLAVGIAALF
+11 TLAMGIAALF
-21 MTNAAAQTVVDYPGS
+21 MTNATAQTVVDYPGS

-69 QLSSAGVLHGCQTG
+69 QLSSAGVLRGCQTG
-83 KTYRMVKAEGFE
+83 KTYRLVKAEGFE
-95 MDKQVAMPDSGCRDF
+95 LDKQVAMPDSGCCDF

-118 ACDQTVH
+118 ARDRTVH
-125 WIDRENDTL
+125 WIDRKNDTL

-149 FACRIKGTVAGER
+149 FACRIKGTVADER

-231 ILPKG
+231 ILPESQ
-236 RDLEL
+236 DLEL
-241 HRATTANQE
+241 HRATAANQE

-263 ECQLDEYYKIMS
+263 ECRLDEYYKIMR
-275 EMSSQQVLT
+275 EMSPKQKLT
-284 PEAFALH
+284 PEAFALY
-291 EQLQTLYE
+291 ERLQTLYE

-304 GEDKTLRDSIY
+304 GEDKTLRDSIG
-315 LLYKQRAQLKEAQKM
+315 LLSKQCFKLEEAKKM

-335 TQLRENVDRIRSL
+335 IQLSENIERIRSL
-348 INRTMVTQMA
+348 INRTMVTQMS

-371 LTAEAIDKNS
+371 LTAEAVNKNS
-381 PDLQPYYHIY
+381 PELRPYYQTY
-391 QRSFAPLWSEHPL
+391 QRSFASLWSEHPL
-404 GKHLEYKTQAGI
+404 GKHLEYMTKAGI

-471 QKYADKGFTVVG
+471 RKYADKGFTVVG

-503 WVQLIDLHDEFC
+503 WVQLIDLRDEFC
-515 IWLRHGIGN
+515 IWLRHGTEN
-524 VGGSTFLVNPEGKI
+524 AGGSTFLVNPEGKI
-538 AAIGPS
+538 VAIHPS

-552 EQHLGGQVRYP
+552 EQHLG
-563 VHVSRQPQSKRHL
+563 H
-576 GECD
+576 

>member
-1 MIHVSFFTKN
+1 MIHVSSFTKN
-11 TLAVGIAALF
+11 TLAMGIAALF
-21 MTNAAAQTVVDYPGS
+21 MTNVAAQTVVDYPGS
-36 QNHENYIEVYR
+36 LNHQDCIEVYR

-69 QLSSAGVLHGCQTG
+69 QLSSAGVLRGCQTG
-83 KTYRMVKAEGFE
+83 KTYRLVKAEGFE
-95 MDKQVAMPDSGCRDF
+95 LDKQVAMPDSGCRDF

-118 ACDQTVH
+118 ARDQAVH
-125 WIDRENDTL
+125 WIDRKNDTL
-134 FTALNVRPIPRSKEM
+134 FTALNVRPVSYSKEM
-149 FACRIKGTVAGER
+149 FACRIKGTVADEH

-231 ILPKG
+231 ILPESQ
-236 RDLEL
+236 DLEL
-241 HRATTANQE
+241 HRATAANQE

-263 ECQLDEYYKIMS
+263 ECQLDEYYKIIG
-275 EMSSQQVLT
+275 EMSSQQALT

-315 LLYKQRAQLKEAQKM
+315 LLYKQRTKLKEANKM
-330 YSPEY
+330 YSHEY
-335 TQLRENVDRIRSL
+335 TQLLENIDRIRSL
-348 INRTMVTQMA
+348 VNRTMVTQMS

-371 LTAEAIDKNS
+371 LTAEAVNKNS
-381 PDLQPYYHIY
+381 PELRPYYQTY

-404 GKHLEYKTQAGI
+404 GKHLEYMTKAGI

-458 PCRKNS
+458 PCRQHS
-464 KQMIPVY
+464 EEMIPVY
-471 QKYADKGFTVVG
+471 RKYADKGFTVVG
-483 IAREQNVSDAL
+483 IAREQYVSDAL

-503 WVQLIDLHDEFC
+503 WVQLIDLRDEFC

-524 VGGSTFLVNPEGKI
+524 SGGCLFLVDPEGKI
-538 AAIGPS
+538 AAISPS

-552 EQHLGGQVRYP
+552 EQHLG
-563 VHVSRQPQSKRHL
+563 H
-576 GECD
+576 

>member
-1 MIHVSFFTKN
+1 MIHVSFFAKN

-21 MTNAAAQTVVDYPGS
+21 MTNATAQTVVDYPGS

-69 QLSSAGVLHGCQTG
+69 RLSSAGVLRGCQTG
-83 KTYRMVKAEGFE
+83 KTYRLVKAEGFE
-95 MDKQVAMPDSGCRDF
+95 LDKQVAMPDSGCRDF

-118 ACDQTVH
+118 ARDRTVH
-125 WIDRENDTL
+125 WIDVENDTL
-134 FTALNVRPIPRSKEM
+134 FTALNVRPVPRSKEM

-191 DYTYYTDKPE
+191 DYIYYTDKPE

-213 GSWYVIPFFVEQ
+213 GSWHVIPFFVEQ

-231 ILPKG
+231 ILPESQ
-236 RDLEL
+236 DLAL
-241 HRATTANQE
+241 HRATAANQE
-250 WKRIRQETDRRES
+250 WKRIRQETDRRGD
-263 ECQLDEYYKIMS
+263 ECQLDEYYKIIG
-275 EMSSQQVLT
+275 EMSSQQALT

-315 LLYKQRAQLKEAQKM
+315 LLYKQRTKLKEANKM
-330 YSPEY
+330 YSAEY
-335 TQLRENVDRIRSL
+335 IQLSENIERIRSL
-348 INRTMVTQMA
+348 VNRTMVTQMS

-371 LTAEAIDKNS
+371 LTAEAVNKNS
-381 PDLQPYYHIY
+381 PELRPYYQIY

-404 GKHLEYKTQAGI
+404 GKHLEYMTKAGI

-429 RDLDGKQVSVNGLI
+429 RGLDGKQVSVNGLI

-503 WVQLIDLHDEFC
+503 WVQLIDLRDEFC
-515 IWLRHGIGN
+515 IWLRHGTEN
-524 VGGSTFLVNPEGKI
+524 AGGSTFLVNPEGKI
-538 AAIGPS
+538 VAIHPS

-552 EQHLGGQVRYP
+552 EQHLG
-563 VHVSRQPQSKRHL
+563 H
-576 GECD
+576 

>member
-11 TLAVGIAALF
+11 TLAVGIATLF
-21 MTNAAAQTVVDYPGS
+21 MTNMAAQTVVDYPGS
-36 QNHENYIEVYR
+36 QNHKNYIEVYR

-69 QLSSAGVLHGCQTG
+69 QLSSAGVLRGCQTG
-83 KTYRMVKAEGFE
+83 KTYRLVKAEGFE
-95 MDKQVAMPDSGCRDF
+95 LDKQVAMPDSGCCDF

-118 ACDQTVH
+118 ARDRTVH
-125 WIDRENDTL
+125 WIDRKNDTL
-134 FTALNVRPIPRSKEM
+134 FTALNVCPVSRSKEM
-149 FACRIKGTVAGER
+149 FACRIKGTVADEH

-231 ILPKG
+231 ILPESQ
-236 RDLEL
+236 DLEL
-241 HRATTANQE
+241 HRATAANQE
-250 WKRIRQETDRRES
+250 WKRIRQETDRRGD
-263 ECQLDEYYKIMS
+263 ECRLDEYYKIMR
-275 EMSSQQVLT
+275 EMSPKQKLT

-304 GEDKTLRDSIY
+304 DEDKTLRDSIG
-315 LLYKQRAQLKEAQKM
+315 LLSKQCFKLEEAKKM

-335 TQLRENVDRIRSL
+335 IQLRENIERIRSL
-348 INRTMVTQMA
+348 VNQTMVTQMS

-371 LTAEAIDKNS
+371 LIAEAIDENS
-381 PDLQPYYHIY
+381 PELRPYYQIY

-404 GKHLEYKTQAGI
+404 GKHLEYMTQAGI

-449 VDLWASWCG
+449 IDLWASWCG

-503 WVQLIDLHDEFC
+503 WVQLIDLRDEFC
-515 IWLRHGIGN
+515 IWLRHGTEN
-524 VGGSTFLVNPEGKI
+524 AGGSTFLVNPEGKI
-538 AAIGPS
+538 VAIHPS

-552 EQHLGGQVRYP
+552 EQHLG
-563 VHVSRQPQSKRHL
+563 H
-576 GECD
+576 

>member
-1 MIHVSFFTKN
+1 MIHVSSFTKN
-11 TLAVGIAALF
+11 TLAMGIAALF
-21 MTNAAAQTVVDYPGS
+21 MTNATAQTVVDYPGS

-69 QLSSAGVLHGCQTG
+69 QLSSAGVLRGCQTG
-83 KTYRMVKAEGFE
+83 KTYRLVKAEGFE
-95 MDKQVAMPDSGCRDF
+95 LDKQVAMPDSGCCDF

-118 ACDQTVH
+118 ARDQAVH
-125 WIDRENDTL
+125 WIDRKNDTL
-134 FTALNVRPIPRSKEM
+134 FTALNVWPVSHSKEM
-149 FACRIKGTVAGER
+149 FACRIKGTVADEP

-191 DYTYYTDKPE
+191 DYIYYTDKPE

-231 ILPKG
+231 ILSESQ
-236 RDLEL
+236 DLEL
-241 HRATTANQE
+241 HRATAANQE

-263 ECQLDEYYKIMS
+263 ECQLDEYYKIIG
-275 EMSSQQVLT
+275 EMSSQQALT

-315 LLYKQRAQLKEAQKM
+315 LLYKQRTKLKEANKM
-330 YSPEY
+330 YSHEY
-335 TQLRENVDRIRSL
+335 TQLLENVDRIRSL
-348 INRTMVTQMA
+348 VNRTMVTQMS

-371 LTAEAIDKNS
+371 LTAEAVNKNS
-381 PDLQPYYHIY
+381 PELRPYYQTY

-404 GKHLEYKTQAGI
+404 GKHLEYMTKAGI

-471 QKYADKGFTVVG
+471 QKFADKGFTVVG

-503 WVQLIDLHDEFC
+503 WVQLIDLRDEFC
-515 IWLRHGIGN
+515 IWLRHGTEN
-524 VGGSTFLVNPEGKI
+524 AGGSTFLVNPEGKI
-538 AAIGPS
+538 VAIHPS

-552 EQHLGGQVRYP
+552 EQHLG
-563 VHVSRQPQSKRHL
+563 H
-576 GECD
+576 

>member
-1 MIHVSFFTKN
+1 MIHVSSFTKN
-11 TLAVGIAALF
+11 TLAMGIAALF
-21 MTNAAAQTVVDYPGS
+21 MTNATAQTVVDYPGS

-69 QLSSAGVLHGCQTG
+69 QLSSAGVLRGCQTG
-83 KTYRMVKAEGFE
+83 KTYRLVKAEGFE
-95 MDKQVAMPDSGCRDF
+95 LDKQVAMPDSGCCDF

-118 ACDQTVH
+118 ARDQAVH
-125 WIDRENDTL
+125 WIDRKNDTL
-134 FTALNVRPIPRSKEM
+134 FTALNVCPVSHSKEM
-149 FACRIKGTVAGER
+149 FACRIKGTVADER

-231 ILPKG
+231 ILSESQ
-236 RDLEL
+236 DLEL
-241 HRATTANQE
+241 HRATAANQE

-263 ECQLDEYYKIMS
+263 ECQLDEYYKIIG
-275 EMSSQQVLT
+275 EMSSQQALT

-315 LLYKQRAQLKEAQKM
+315 LLYKQRTKLKEANKM
-330 YSPEY
+330 YSHEY
-335 TQLRENVDRIRSL
+335 TQLLENIDRIRSL
-348 INRTMVTQMA
+348 VNRTMVTQMS

-371 LTAEAIDKNS
+371 LTAEAVNKNS
-381 PDLQPYYHIY
+381 PELRPYYQTY

-404 GKHLEYKTQAGI
+404 GKHLEYMTKAGI

-503 WVQLIDLHDEFC
+503 WVQLIDLRDEFC
-515 IWLRHGIGN
+515 IWLRHGTEN
-524 VGGSTFLVNPEGKI
+524 AGGSTFLVNPEGKI
-538 AAIGPS
+538 VAIHPS
-544 AEEVEAIL
+544 AEEVETIL
-552 EQHLGGQVRYP
+552 EQHLG
-563 VHVSRQPQSKRHL
+563 H
-576 GECD
+576 

>member
-1 MIHVSFFTKN
+1 MIHVSFFAKN
-11 TLAVGIAALF
+11 TFAVGIAALF
-21 MTNAAAQTVVDYPGS
+21 MTNATAQTVVDYPGS

-47 TATDQKQTVFDV
+47 TATDQEQTVFDV

-69 QLSSAGVLHGCQTG
+69 RLSSAGVLRGCQTG
-83 KTYRMVKAEGFE
+83 KTYRLVKAEGFE
-95 MDKQVAMPDSGCRDF
+95 LDKQMAMPDSGCCDF

-118 ACDQTVH
+118 ARDRTVH
-125 WIDRENDTL
+125 WIDRKNDTL
-134 FTALNVRPIPRSKEM
+134 FTALNVRPVPRSKEM

-169 YDFDQDNRVRPPL
+169 YDFDQDNRVRPSL
-182 SIPVRGNRF
+182 SIPVRGNYF

-231 ILPKG
+231 ILSESQ
-236 RDLEL
+236 DLEL
-241 HRATTANQE
+241 HRATAANQE
-250 WKRIRQETDRRES
+250 WKRIRQETDCRES
-263 ECQLDEYYKIMS
+263 ECQLDEYYKIIG
-275 EMSSQQVLT
+275 EMSSQQALT

-315 LLYKQRAQLKEAQKM
+315 LLYKQRTKLKEANKM
-330 YSPEY
+330 YSHEY
-335 TQLRENVDRIRSL
+335 TQLLENIDRIRSL
-348 INRTMVTQMA
+348 VNRTMVTQMS

-371 LTAEAIDKNS
+371 LTAEAVNKNS
-381 PDLQPYYHIY
+381 PELRPYYQTY

-404 GKHLEYKTQAGI
+404 GKHLEYMTKAGI

-471 QKYADKGFTVVG
+471 QKFADKGFTVVG
-483 IAREQNVSDAL
+483 IAREQYVSDAL
-494 EAIRKDGYP
+494 EAIHEDGYP
-503 WVQLIDLHDEFC
+503 WVQLIDLRDEFC

-524 VGGSTFLVNPEGKI
+524 SGGCLFLVDPEGKI
-538 AAIGPS
+538 AAIRPS

-552 EQHLGGQVRYP
+552 EQHLG
-563 VHVSRQPQSKRHL
+563 H
-576 GECD
+576 

>member
-1 MIHVSFFTKN
+1 MIHVSFFYKN
-11 TLAVGIAALF
+11 TLAMGLAALF
-21 MTNAAAQTVVDYPGS
+21 MTNATAQTVVDYPGS
-36 QNHENYIEVYR
+36 QNHKNYIEVYR

-69 QLSSAGVLHGCQTG
+69 QLSSAGVLRGCQTG
-83 KTYRMVKAEGFE
+83 KTYRLVKAEGFE
-95 MDKQVAMPDSGCRDF
+95 LDKQVAMPDSGCCDF

-118 ACDQTVH
+118 ARDQAVH
-125 WIDRENDTL
+125 WIDRKNDTL
-134 FTALNVRPIPRSKEM
+134 FTALNVRPVSHSKEM
-149 FACRIKGTVAGER
+149 FACRIKGTVADER

-231 ILPKG
+231 ILPESQ
-236 RDLEL
+236 DLEL
-241 HRATTANQE
+241 HRATAANQE

-263 ECQLDEYYKIMS
+263 ECQLDEYYKIIG
-275 EMSSQQVLT
+275 EMSSQQALT

-315 LLYKQRAQLKEAQKM
+315 LLYKQRTKLKEANKM
-330 YSPEY
+330 YSHEY
-335 TQLRENVDRIRSL
+335 TQLLENIDRIRSL
-348 INRTMVTQMA
+348 VNQTMVTQMS

-371 LTAEAIDKNS
+371 LTAEAVNKNS
-381 PDLQPYYHIY
+381 PELRPYYQIY

-404 GKHLEYKTQAGI
+404 GKHLEYMTKAGI

-503 WVQLIDLHDEFC
+503 WVQLIDLRDEFC
-515 IWLRHGIGN
+515 IWLRHGTEN
-524 VGGSTFLVNPEGKI
+524 AGGSTFLVNPEGKI
-538 AAIGPS
+538 VAIHPS

-552 EQHLGGQVRYP
+552 EQHLG
-563 VHVSRQPQSKRHL
+563 H
-576 GECD
+576 

>member
-11 TLAVGIAALF
+11 TLVVGIAALF

-59 TVYNRPGYWI
+59 TVYNRPGYRI
-69 QLSSAGVLHGCQTG
+69 QLSSAGVLRGCQTG
-83 KTYRMVKAEGFE
+83 KTYRLVKAEGFE
-95 MDKQVAMPDSGCRDF
+95 LDKQVAMPDSGCRDF

-118 ACDQTVH
+118 ARDRTVH
-125 WIDRENDTL
+125 WIDAKNDTL
-134 FTALNVRPIPRSKEM
+134 FTALNVRPVSHSKEM
-149 FACRIKGTVAGER
+149 FACRIKGTVAGEL

-231 ILPKG
+231 ILPESQ
-236 RDLEL
+236 DLEL

-263 ECQLDEYYKIMS
+263 ESRLDEYYKIMR
-275 EMSSQQVLT
+275 EMSPKQKLT

-291 EQLQTLYE
+291 ERLQTLYE

-304 GEDKTLRDSIY
+304 GEDKTLRDSIG
-315 LLYKQRAQLKEAQKM
+315 LLSKQCFKLEEAKKM

-335 TQLRENVDRIRSL
+335 IQLSENIERIRSL
-348 INRTMVTQMA
+348 INRTMVTQMS

-381 PDLQPYYHIY
+381 PELQPYYQIY

-404 GKHLEYKTQAGI
+404 GKHLEYMTKAGI

-503 WVQLIDLHDEFC
+503 WVQLIDLRDEFC
-515 IWLRHGIGN
+515 IWLRHGIEN
-524 VGGSTFLVNPEGKI
+524 AGGSTFLVNPEGKI
-538 AAIGPS
+538 VAIHPS

-552 EQHLGGQVRYP
+552 EQHLG
-563 VHVSRQPQSKRHL
+563 H
-576 GECD
+576 